1 MNILD
6 VVFLYQL
13 KEDQMVRWHSRRHAH
28 AAGQY
33 EFHYFVG
40 GRGSFHQGGERHP
53 LQSGQLFLS
62 CPGEFHEIRVTDL
75 GQPISYYALLFQVG
89 PGDEL
94 APLLEDAAFRASFPV
109 RIGTNQRLF
118 FEDAKAKFA
127 LHDNPSRGRAASL
140 RLEAFV
146 HDLWADIAAQ
156 ADTAVPTDL
165 APSGPFN
172 LHVEQALGLLQAGVF
187 RNLTLADICQPLK
200 VTEAHLIRLFRKH
213 LNLTP
218 MKYLQVLK
226 LETSM
231 SLLLN
236 SGLSVKEIAYK
247 LGYPNQFLFS
257 RNFRAHTGVPPTEY
271 RRLYFAGNTDR
282 YHLKV
287 LDTADSIS
295 ISDIS
300 GQTQA

>member
-1 MNILD
+1 MTILD

-28 AAGQY
+28 PAGQY

-40 GRGSFHQGGERHP
+40 GKGSFQQGGFSHP
-53 LQSGQLFLS
+53 LQGGQLFLS

-75 GQPISYYALLFQVG
+75 AHPISYYALLFQVS
-89 PGDEL
+89 PDDEL
-94 APLLEDAAFRASFPV
+94 APVLAEPAFRASFPV
-109 RIGTNQRLF
+109 KIGTNQRLF

-146 HDLWADIAAQ
+146 HDLRADMAAP
-156 ADTAVPTDL
+156 AELV
-165 APSGPFN
+165 PSGPFN

-187 RNLTLADICQPLK
+187 QNLSLADICGPLQL
-200 VTEAHLIRLFRKH
+200 TEEHLIRLFRKH

-236 SGLSVKEIAYK
+236 TSLSVKEIAYK

-271 RRLYFAGNTDR
+271 KRLYFAGNTDK
-282 YHLKV
+282 YHLKI
-287 LDTADSIS
+287 LDTSEPRS

-300 GQTQA
+300 GQTRA

>member
-1 MNILD
+1 M
-6 VVFLYQL
+6 
-13 KEDQMVRWHSRRHAH
+13 
-28 AAGQY
+28 GQY

-40 GRGSFHQGGERHP
+40 GRGSFHQGGQRHP

-75 GQPISYYALLFQVG
+75 GQPISYYALLFQVE
-89 PGDEL
+89 PSDEL
-94 APLLEDAAFRASFPV
+94 ASLLEDPGFRAWFPV

-118 FEDAKAKFA
+118 FENAKAKFA
-127 LHDNPSRGRAASL
+127 LHDNPSRGRAACL

-146 HDLWADIAAQ
+146 HDLRADFAAE
-156 ADTAVPTDL
+156 ANPALPSEPT
-165 APSGPFN
+165 PSGPYN
-172 LHVEQALGLLQAGVF
+172 LHIEQALGLLQAAVF
-187 RNLTLADICQPLK
+187 QNMTLADICQPLQLS
-200 VTEAHLIRLFRKH
+200 EEHLIRLFRKH

-271 RRLYFAGNTDR
+271 RRLYFAGNTDN

-287 LDTADSIS
+287 LETTEATS